1 MRYIAELE
9 RKVQALETEAT
20 SSMIQLI
27 LWKRETNAQTA
38 EISELKLR
46 LQTMEQ
52 RVHFQEALD
61 DALKEEI
68 QQVKVRIGQDI
79 ANAGPMMN
87 FPTSMGSNQQL
98 NSNNNHDMHV
108 LSTAQ
113 QLQQL
118 QILSHKQ
125 QQQLQL
131 AGDMKLRSSGSSA
144 KDDHSSESK
153 RD

>member
-9 RKVQALETEAT
+9 RKVQALQTEAT
-20 SSMIQLI
+20 SSIIQLI
-27 LWKRETNAQTA
+27 LLKRETNARTA

-68 QQVKVRIGQDI
+68 QQLKVRIGQDI

-87 FPTSMGSNQQL
+87 FPASMGSNQEL
-98 NSNNNHDMHV
+98 
-108 LSTAQ
+108 TAQ

-118 QILSHKQ
+118 QIHSHEQ
-125 QQQLQL
+125 QQQLQQ

-153 RD
+153 KD